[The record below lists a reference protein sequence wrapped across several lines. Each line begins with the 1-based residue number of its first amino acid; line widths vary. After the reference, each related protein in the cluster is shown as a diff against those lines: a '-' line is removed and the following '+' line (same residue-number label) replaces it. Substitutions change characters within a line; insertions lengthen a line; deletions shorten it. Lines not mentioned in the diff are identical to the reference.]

1 MLITEQ
7 KLYNIIT
14 ETIASVLSQE
24 RKKVDKNPTEKQK
37 EAGNY
42 RKGHVRIFGLPIT
55 IENPKGS
62 YRRGVDKT
70 GKKWKCLMHNDYGYF
85 NTTLGK
91 DGDAV
96 DVFLGSNFKSDK
108 VFVVDQYNGREFDE
122 SKVML
127 GFNTIGEAKKAYL
140 SNYER
145 GWKGL
150 KYITGVKVNV
160 FKEWLTRGRRQRIP
174 FRKYKLT
181 KDNMTDS
188 NK

>member
-1 MLITEQ
+1 MFINEQ
-7 KLYNIIT
+7 KLYNIIK
-14 ETIASVLSQE
+14 ETIASVISQE
-24 RKKVDKNPTEKQK
+24 RRKVDKNPSEKQK

-42 RKGHVRIFGLPIT
+42 RKGHIRLFGLPIA
-55 IENPKGS
+55 IECPKGT
-62 YRRGVDKT
+62 YRQGIDKN
-70 GKKWKCLMHNDYGYF
+70 GKKWKQLMHNDYGYF

-91 DGDAV
+91 DGDSV
-96 DVFLGSNFKSDK
+96 DVFLGNNFNSEK

-145 GWKGL
+145 GWKCL
-150 KYITGVKVNV
+150 KYITGVKLDI

-181 KDNMTDS
+181 RDNITDRG
-188 NK
+188 N